1 MKNFNKNHM
10 IVNSKLKMQY
20 VKLNNAG
27 FTLVELLTS
36 VIVLIAIGLIMVGI
50 LSQSLRGANKTDT
63 IGNIRQNG
71 DYVLNQM
78 SKDISYTL
86 SFDGKNT
93 GLSTDDAEYIT
104 SCPFSLSP
112 TPVPVST
119 QYSFISVESTSN
131 RITKYNC
138 SGTTSATA
146 VLSANGTP
154 LIDANSISLQNC
166 SLSCIQS
173 KVTDIPIIKVS
184 FSLGP
189 KSPSSL
195 VENSSPPIIFET
207 SVTMKNYQR

>member
-1 MKNFNKNHM
+1 MHGRH
-10 IVNSKLKMQY
+10 KLEHHGS
-20 VKLNNAG
+20 AG

-36 VIVLIAIGLIMVGI
+36 IIVLIAIGSIMAGI
-50 LSQSLRGANKTDT
+50 LSQSLRSANKTDT
-63 IGNIRQNG
+63 IGNIQQNG

-78 SKDISYTL
+78 SKDISYAL
-86 SFDGKNT
+86 PFDGKNT
-93 GLSTDDAEYIT
+93 GLSTDDTEYVT
-104 SCPFSLSP
+104 GCPFSPSP

-138 SGTTSATA
+138 SGTSATA

-173 KVTDIPIIKVS
+173 KVTDIPIIKVN

-189 KSPSSL
+189 KEPSSL
-195 VENSSPPIIFET
+195 VENSSPAIIFET

>member
-1 MKNFNKNHM
+1 MHGRH
-10 IVNSKLKMQY
+10 KLEHHGS
-20 VKLNNAG
+20 AG

-36 VIVLIAIGLIMVGI
+36 IIVLIAIGSIMAGI
-50 LSQSLRGANKTDT
+50 LSQSLRSANKTDT
-63 IGNIRQNG
+63 IGNIQQNG

-78 SKDISYTL
+78 SKDISYAL
-86 SFDGKNT
+86 PFDGKNT
-93 GLSTDDAEYIT
+93 GLSTDDTEYVT
-104 SCPFSLSP
+104 GC
-112 TPVPVST
+112 PVST

-173 KVTDIPIIKVS
+173 KVTDIPIIKVN

-189 KSPSSL
+189 KEPSSL
-195 VENSSPPIIFET
+195 VENSSPAIIFET